1 MPDRAKYELIDAET
15 GKTWETG
22 GRVYGTVN
30 QLKASAEDTIK
41 PQGGRQSSQFES
53 VNEESNKF
61 ADYSNNELLGYV
73 KELYKQ
79 RSDAASKGQNAL
91 VNGLHKD
98 IEAANRELKKRT
110 QKLKDLTRTDESVN
124 ETQQYKKGDKLKIKL
139 KNGKEFDVTFDS
151 YGRQKGIAFGK
162 FKDRSGEYDTKP
174 FNLDTI
180 VESVNEELN
189 LSNYGTVTPP
199 KGGASLVGK
208 YNSIQGKSKYDT
220 IIFDYQEGSD
230 KPYGIVQVEGHG
242 IYGSDLLK
250 RLGLRQTRS
259 WTAGVDVYIHDGNYT
274 PVYVSE
280 DDFKALLNFWSGGL
294 DREAKAQADFYRN
307 RGNTSGTIDE
317 ATDEDKKLTYN
328 DFVQMVRDDMMAG
341 SSPDEKPSDEQV
353 RKKAKAYYND
363 YLQGASVDDLFEAT
377 EEDKI
382 DIVTMDVPLFIR
394 ILEYSREDAQTD
406 MDLHDLA
413 EKAIAATKQQGILSM
428 DDYNMLIGDSESL
441 NEQSLDDQAK
451 AYFLAK
457 VKQGEI
463 DTLPEDPKA
472 AFLAQMMKDQMG
484 HDKETLRRERGLE
497 ERISKALNELNEEL
511 CAKGKRYIKA
521 RKRAGEKS
529 SAYLSGRA
537 VKVCKGQID
546 WPKKGKKKVN
556 ESEIDAL
563 AKELA
568 NAVEDK
574 LEDKKDEINEA
585 LDPISILSYVLAGNT
600 LVNIIA
606 KYIGKLFK
614 KYNFGKGE
622 EAAKKIYD
630 FTHKLEQD
638 FKRPIGRVVGLFTKD
653 EKTKNTVTDGLFA
666 LLLLGL
672 GAKAGTEAFSAIRK
686 SNFIAGGVSG
696 IKAALKGK
704 DITTLVQDIVSNV

>member
-1 MPDRAKYELIDAET
+1 
-15 GKTWETG
+15 
-22 GRVYGTVN
+22 
-30 QLKASAEDTIK
+30 
-41 PQGGRQSSQFES
+41 
-53 VNEESNKF
+53 
-61 ADYSNNELLGYV
+61 
-73 KELYKQ
+73 
-79 RSDAASKGQNAL
+79 
-91 VNGLHKD
+91 
-98 IEAANRELKKRT
+98 
-110 QKLKDLTRTDESVN
+110 
-124 ETQQYKKGDKLKIKL
+124 
-139 KNGKEFDVTFDS
+139 
-151 YGRQKGIAFGK
+151 
-162 FKDRSGEYDTKP
+162 
-174 FNLDTI
+174 
-180 VESVNEELN
+180 
-189 LSNYGTVTPP
+189 
-199 KGGASLVGK
+199 
-208 YNSIQGKSKYDT
+208 
-220 IIFDYQEGSD
+220 
-230 KPYGIVQVEGHG
+230 VQVQGYG

-259 WTAGVDVYIHDGNYT
+259 WTAGVDVYTHDGNYT

-280 DDFKALLNFWSGGL
+280 DDFKALLDFWSGGL

-317 ATDEDKKLTYN
+317 AKVDY
-328 DFVQMVRDDMMAG
+328 DFSERELIRVLRQLKR
-341 SSPDEKPSDEQV
+341 
-353 RKKAKAYYND
+353 
-363 YLQGASVDDLFEAT
+363 GASTEVDMIKAFTKALGRDLTKDELFSESIAKINEAT

-394 ILEYSREDAQTD
+394 ILEYSREDAQED
-406 MDLHDLA
+406 MDLHDLT
-413 EKAIAATKQQGILSM
+413 EKAITATKQQGILSM
-428 DDYNMLIGDSESL
+428 DDYDMLVGDSESL

-457 VKQGEI
+457 VKRGEI

-537 VKVCKGQID
+537 VKVCKGQIE
-546 WPKKGKKKVN
+546 WPKQGKKKVN

-606 KYIGKLFK
+606 KYVGKLFK

-638 FKRPIGRVVGLFTKD
+638 FKKPIGRVVGLFTKD

-672 GAKAGTEAFSAIRK
+672 GAKAGTEAFSAIKK
-686 SNFIAGGVSG
+686 SNFIAGGISG

>member
-15 GKTWETG
+15 GKTWEIG

-41 PQGGRQSSQFES
+41 PQRGRQSSQFES
-53 VNEESNKF
+53 VNEE
-61 ADYSNNELLGYV
+61 
-73 KELYKQ
+73 
-79 RSDAASKGQNAL
+79 
-91 VNGLHKD
+91 
-98 IEAANRELKKRT
+98 
-110 QKLKDLTRTDESVN
+110 
-124 ETQQYKKGDKLKIKL
+124 
-139 KNGKEFDVTFDS
+139 
-151 YGRQKGIAFGK
+151 
-162 FKDRSGEYDTKP
+162 
-174 FNLDTI
+174 
-180 VESVNEELN
+180 LN
-189 LSNYGTVTPP
+189 LSNYGKVTPP

-220 IIFDYQEGSD
+220 VIFDYQEGSD
-230 KPYGIVQVEGHG
+230 KPYGIVQVKGHG

-250 RLGLRQTRS
+250 RLGLRQTQS
-259 WTAGVDVYIHDGNYT
+259 WTAGVDEYIHDGNLT
-274 PVYVSE
+274 PVYISE
-280 DDFKALLNFWSGGL
+280 DDFKALLDFWSGGL
-294 DREAKAQADFYRN
+294 DREAKAQADFYRG

-317 ATDEDKKLTYN
+317 AKVDY
-328 DFVQMVRDDMMAG
+328 DFSERELIRVLRQLKR
-341 SSPDEKPSDEQV
+341 
-353 RKKAKAYYND
+353 
-363 YLQGASVDDLFEAT
+363 GASTEVDMIKAFTKALGRDLTKDELFSESIAKINEAT
-377 EEDKI
+377 EEEYDALLDKEYELTKIYNKDKTEANWKKLSDIREKGKKLEKELEDQGLLEAQEEDTI
-382 DIVTMDVPLFIR
+382 DTITMDVPLFIR

-428 DDYNMLIGDSESL
+428 DDYDMLIGELDLSEGRP
-441 NEQSLDDQAK
+441 A
-451 AYFLAK
+451 
-457 VKQGEI
+457 
-463 DTLPEDPKA
+463 
-472 AFLAQMMKDQMG
+472 
-484 HDKETLRRERGLE
+484 LE
-497 ERISKALNELNEEL
+497 ERISKVLGEINEEL
-511 CAKGKRYIKA
+511 CEKGKRYIAA

-537 VKVCKGQID
+537 VKVCKGSIE
-546 WPKKGKKKVN
+546 WPKQGKKKVN

-606 KYIGKLFK
+606 KYVGKLFK

-686 SNFIAGGVSG
+686 SNFIAGGISG
-696 IKAALKGK
+696 LKAALKGK